1 MVYSIEGHVV
11 LFSGYKKLKLR
22 NLVKKF
28 VGLILLLLLAG
39 CGMSEGEQRLAAQ
52 SACAVISSLPGDAAS
67 ERIREV
73 NIARQKL
80 DKAVFT
86 GRDENIRDAV
96 KYGVC
101 AEFILDRDDYD
112 QLLSKQIE
120 IDKEQQQK
128 RVNTAI
134 YTCNVMGESR
144 NMDAAF
150 RIKELNVA
158 RTEIGGSMYLGTD
171 DQIKESFEY
180 GLCLSLVLE
189 DSYEEKLKERKEAE
203 KVAAAKRKEEERI
216 ASEKRR
222 EAARIAAEKKAEA
235 DRIAAAKKAEADRI
249 AAAKKAEADRIA
261 AAELAEVIAE
271 YKKAAEAELSKYR
284 FSVGSEFG
292 GGFSIYP
299 DDGSIYL
306 TVQYRTTQ
314 GMIASFNEYMYL
326 ELASIAIDFND
337 PDLPDFVNTKNSIG
351 YSDIDFMM
359 GGKFNRGNGENQISF
374 DEENRLTRDQ
384 RALFVNKFG
393 TGEFG
398 RVYPP
403 KSAYKVTLMVK
414 GVRTLSSE
422 AFEFECKNFKLLK
435 SKDLCSS
442 SSFGKRAEFAEPI
455 EITI

>member
-1 MVYSIEGHVV
+1 
-11 LFSGYKKLKLR
+11 
-22 NLVKKF
+22 
-28 VGLILLLLLAG
+28 
-39 CGMSEGEQRLAAQ
+39 
-52 SACAVISSLPGDAAS
+52 LPGDAAS

-73 NIARQKL
+73 NVARQKL

-86 GRDENIRDAV
+86 GRDESIRDAV

-150 RIKELNVA
+150 RIKELNAA

-222 EAARIAAEKKAEA
+222 EA

-284 FSVGSEFG
+284 FSVGSRYG
-292 GGFSIYP
+292 SGFSIYP
-299 DDGSIYL
+299 DDGRIYL
-306 TVQYRTTQ
+306 SIQYRTTQ
-314 GMIASFNEYMYL
+314 GMIASFNNYMNL

-337 PDLPDFVNTKNSIG
+337 PDLPDFVNYKNQIG
-351 YSDIDFMM
+351 LSDIDFMM
-359 GGKFNRGNGENQISF
+359 GGSYNLGENLISF
-374 DEENRLTRDQ
+374 DRENRLTRDQ
-384 RALFVNKFG
+384 RALFVSKFG

-422 AFEFECKNFKLLK
+422 AFEFECENFKLLK

-455 EITI
+455 EITM

>member
-1 MVYSIEGHVV
+1 M
-11 LFSGYKKLKLR
+11 KT
-22 NLVKKF
+22 F
-28 VGLILLLLLAG
+28 VGLILPLLLAG
-39 CGMSEGEQRLAAQ
+39 CGMSEEEQRLAAQ

-73 NIARQKL
+73 NVARQKL

-86 GRDENIRDAV
+86 GRDESIRDAV

-112 QLLSKQIE
+112 QLLSKQLG

-150 RIKELNVA
+150 RIKDLNAA

-203 KVAAAKRKEEERI
+203 IVAAAKRKEEERI

-222 EAARIAAEKKAEA
+222 
-235 DRIAAAKKAEADRI
+235 EADRI

-284 FSVGSEFG
+284 FFVGEKYS
-292 GGFSIYP
+292 GGFIIFP

-306 TVQYRTTQ
+306 TIQYRTTQ
-314 GMIASFNEYMYL
+314 GMIASFNDYMNL

-337 PDLPDFVNTKNSIG
+337 PDLPDFVNYKNSIG
-351 YSDIDFMM
+351 ISDIEFTM
-359 GGKFNRGNGENQISF
+359 GGSSKRGNGEEHISF
-374 DEENRLTRDQ
+374 DRENRLTRDQ
-384 RALFVNKFG
+384 RALFVSKFG

-414 GVRTLSSE
+414 GVHALSSE

-435 SKDLCSS
+435 SKDLCKF

-455 EITI
+455 EITM